1 MEFAFLKQRLQTPA
15 GEPKPKPLS
24 GSETDLPKNPAL
36 FSSMLESSGIPYLTR
51 RKDLDVAYPLRVFS
65 AHPLPKATTQAA

>member
-1 MEFAFLKQRLQTPA
+1 MEFAFLKQWPHPPA

-36 FSSMLESSGIPYLTR
+36 FSSMLESSKIL
-51 RKDLDVAYPLRVFS
+51 S
-65 AHPLPKATTQAA
+65 